1 MTTIQILFMDE
12 CRDNG
17 RARADERLCGNRYV
31 MGKDK
36 RRERPRDVESRELKE
51 VVI

>member
-36 RRERPRDVESRELKE
+36 RREPRDERARELKE